1 MIDKYEFQDLFDL
14 DEVQHLTDVI
24 SMALEVGIVIVSPDG
39 LPITKPSNFCDFCKN
54 LIRETEIGSKN
65 CEYSDSILGR
75 KSDKPV
81 VSRCLSAGLVDAGVS
96 IVINGKHLASWMIG
110 QVILEGEE
118 MSELEQ
124 QERAKLLGIEEEIFM
139 EGLKKV
145 PRKSKE
151 QFERILEMIH
161 VLAMQL
167 SQLGLKN
174 YVQKEE
180 LAYQIQLEEDL
191 RREKAHLEYYSKYDE
206 LTGVFSRSYFEEKL
220 DEICQKG
227 EYPIAIISGDMNN
240 LKMMNDVFGHQYG
253 DYMLENL
260 GEILRKEAKPSYII
274 GRCGGDEFGI
284 VIPFVAKDE
293 AEDYCNRVNQACQN
307 TKECMVP
314 PTVAFGYQVMES
326 AYEEVRKVMK
336 TADEIMYKAKMQ
348 KKQGQNI
355 NSEILEV
362 LFYRNYLSREQIK
375 ESVERIERFA
385 KYANL
390 DEHEIEILKFSAQI
404 QDVGLIAVPEA
415 VVKKQGLR
423 TPEEKAEM
431 EKHTEIGYRLAKMYE
446 ESFPVAKI
454 ILQSHECWHGLGYPN
469 HLKGN
474 EILYEARFLYLVT
487 AYSYWVY
494 PKTNHVSLE
503 PKIARERL
511 KEQAGKQ
518 FDPVLTEQ
526 FLEYLEKQEP
536 VE

>member
-54 LIRETEIGSKN
+54 LIRKTEIGSKN

-206 LTGVFSRSYFEEKL
+206 LTG
-220 DEICQKG
+220 EIRRASC
-227 EYPIAIISGDMNN
+227 
-240 LKMMNDVFGHQYG
+240 
-253 DYMLENL
+253 
-260 GEILRKEAKPSYII
+260 
-274 GRCGGDEFGI
+274 
-284 VIPFVAKDE
+284 
-293 AEDYCNRVNQACQN
+293 
-307 TKECMVP
+307 
-314 PTVAFGYQVMES
+314 
-326 AYEEVRKVMK
+326 
-336 TADEIMYKAKMQ
+336 
-348 KKQGQNI
+348 
-355 NSEILEV
+355 
-362 LFYRNYLSREQIK
+362 
-375 ESVERIERFA
+375 
-385 KYANL
+385 
-390 DEHEIEILKFSAQI
+390 
-404 QDVGLIAVPEA
+404 
-415 VVKKQGLR
+415 
-423 TPEEKAEM
+423 
-431 EKHTEIGYRLAKMYE
+431 
-446 ESFPVAKI
+446 
-454 ILQSHECWHGLGYPN
+454 
-469 HLKGN
+469 
-474 EILYEARFLYLVT
+474 
-487 AYSYWVY
+487 
-494 PKTNHVSLE
+494 
-503 PKIARERL
+503 RER
-511 KEQAGKQ
+511 
-518 FDPVLTEQ
+518 V
-526 FLEYLEKQEP
+526 
-536 VE
+536 